1 MLPDGP
7 LLIEQKLIES
17 AKIKNSNATFWV
29 IFKHCGWI
37 NVLWK
42 MSRCVFQYR
51 MMRLFCT
58 FYVHSVMEVRFIRL
72 SLCTKSKR
80 LRVLLK
86 DVCLLWV
93 LLKRRIEL
101 YPLRCPFSAFRIFW
115 TAHWDRKCRF
125 STFQCLDWTFSFF
138 DVLTFELRLQWL
150 QQPTFNRHE
159 PLILDWKYKGG
170 IEKNKSC
177 EHQKGDR
184 NIAKL

>member
-1 MLPDGP
+1 MRHFGWF
-7 LLIEQKLIES
+7 
-17 AKIKNSNATFWV
+17 SNNV
-29 IFKHCGWI
+29 GD
-37 NVLWK
+37 VLWK
-42 MSRCVFQYR
+42 MPRCVFQYR

-115 TAHWDRKCRF
+115 TAHWDRKCRS
-125 STFQCLDWTFSFF
+125 STFRCLGWTFSFC
-138 DVLTFELRLQWL
+138 DVLTSELQLQWL
-150 QQPTFNRHE
+150 QQPKFNRHE
-159 PLILDWKYKGG
+159 LWKLDWKKGTRREYELKKKGG
-170 IEKNKSC
+170 ISTGIKSDAVLDLILFFYC
-177 EHQKGDR
+177 LNRPDIGFVCV
-184 NIAKL
+184 L